1 MRASRQSDIAEKLK
15 VESLM
20 RGRTDDTMPMDFE
33 DMRHL
38 EVTGNKWL
46 TTVQKSL
53 DALGEFPRGTN
64 VPALY
69 APDAKRLLRGLTRIF
84 AVPGTEGS
92 GAVKGYQQGAF
103 WLPGIP
109 VPPEALAN
117 ASRRSYE
124 ALIAYG
130 KTMGVSDDV
139 IARYMSQWAVSLRG
153 DRTASMKWFTSWWE
167 GMLDAAPNIT
177 PAGKAQLQKLWDT
190 AFDQYGSDFIR
201 TTKRG
206 GYADAEPLM
215 YTTVVDEVTGTKH
228 KAPAAVFCRRPVA
241 RGVPPRPARAYVGAP
256 PPSCRSTSPTP
267 ASAGSPA
274 CGSPSSCWVRCPSP
288 CPSASPAS

>member
-1 MRASRQSDIAEKLK
+1 MRDHGEGQIFKLEDLERGLTYYYVENGEVKSFRDVNLEGEVGAATMEGYEGKGIARALHDAHWDDIGVADDPVRMAEEIAKQPSYSVGGKALNRAAARDRLNGLNVVRLDQMRASRQSDIAEKLK

-139 IARYMSQWAVSLRG
+139 IARYMSQWADLRSG
-153 DRTASMKWFTSWWE
+153 ATA
-167 GMLDAAPNIT
+167 
-177 PAGKAQLQKLWDT
+177 
-190 AFDQYGSDFIR
+190 
-201 TTKRG
+201 
-206 GYADAEPLM
+206 
-215 YTTVVDEVTGTKH
+215 
-228 KAPAAVFCRRPVA
+228 RP
-241 RGVPPRPARAYVGAP
+241 P
-256 PPSCRSTSPTP
+256 
-267 ASAGSPA
+267 
-274 CGSPSSCWVRCPSP
+274 
-288 CPSASPAS
+288 

>member
-1 MRASRQSDIAEKLK
+1 
-15 VESLM
+15 
-20 RGRTDDTMPMDFE
+20 
-33 DMRHL
+33 
-38 EVTGNKWL
+38 
-46 TTVQKSL
+46 
-53 DALGEFPRGTN
+53 
-64 VPALY
+64 
-69 APDAKRLLRGLTRIF
+69 
-84 AVPGTEGS
+84 
-92 GAVKGYQQGAF
+92 
-103 WLPGIP
+103 
-109 VPPEALAN
+109 
-117 ASRRSYE
+117 
-124 ALIAYG
+124 
-130 KTMGVSDDV
+130 
-139 IARYMSQWAVSLRG
+139 
-153 DRTASMKWFTSWWE
+153 MKWFTSWWE

-228 KAPAAVFCRRPVA
+228 KAPAAVFTADALSHGCSLLDLRELMSVLH
-241 RGVPPRPARAYVGAP
+241 
-256 PPSCRSTSPTP
+256 PSCRSTSPTP